1 MSKAASACLGGLRDN
16 MLTLRLCLI
25 DSLESSIDVLWE
37 RYDR

>member
-1 MSKAASACLGGLRDN
+1 

-37 RYDR
+37 WYDREFLRPRSI